1 MVTASLT
8 SVPLGRRGAR
18 GFNDQIDDWLTM
30 SMTTPSSSDYDFTSS
45 DEPFTLFETW
55 FSEASKS
62 EINDPNAMA
71 LATVDPSGM
80 PNVRMVLLK
89 GLDDASVTQRG
100 FVFYT
105 NFDGTKGQELIAN
118 PKAAVVFH
126 WKSLERQVRVRGAV
140 AMVPDAEADAYFAS
154 RPLLSRIGA
163 WASQQSR
170 PLEGRFA
177 LEAAVA
183 KYTAKYAIGDIPRP
197 SYWSGFRIIPE
208 EIEFWM
214 SRPFRLHDRIVFKRS
229 SSTHRWT
236 SQRLY
241 P

>member
-1 MVTASLT
+1 MTE
-8 SVPLGRRGAR
+8 
-18 GFNDQIDDWLTM
+18 
-30 SMTTPSSSDYDFTSS
+30 TTPRVTEHDFTTA
-45 DEPFTLFETW
+45 DDPFSLFETW
-55 FSEASKS
+55 FADATKS

-71 LATVDPSGM
+71 LATVDSSGM

-89 GLDDASVTQRG
+89 GVDDASVEQRG

-105 NFDGTKGQELIAN
+105 NFEGTKGQELIAN
-118 PKAAVVFH
+118 PKAALVFH
-126 WKSLERQVRVRGAV
+126 WKSLERQVRVRGPV
-140 AMVPDAEADAYFAS
+140 TIVPDAEADAYFSS
-154 RPLLSRIGA
+154 RPRLSRIGA

-183 KYTAKYAIGDIPRP
+183 KYTAKYAIGEIPRP
-197 SYWSGFRIIPE
+197 PYWSGFRLMPQ

-229 SSTHRWT
+229 SGSQTWS
-236 SQRLY
+236 SQRLF